1 MLPLAHR
8 LRPQT
13 LDHFFGQEHLLGK
26 EGILRKLL
34 AAEVLHSFLLHGPS
48 GTGKTTIA
56 SIIAH
61 NFDAYFIELN
71 ATDAKVSV
79 LKKKIVEAKEKYQAY
94 NKKTII
100 FIDEIHRFNKA
111 QQDALLPAVEAGDI
125 VLIGAT
131 TENPSYEV
139 NQALLSRVTVY
150 KLDPLSHES
159 LRQILDRALTVA
171 FEDKYTLSD
180 DVKDHLIHIAA
191 GDARTLLNSLEL
203 LISSKQVSSDLNTIR
218 TFLEKQYMRY
228 DKKSSEHYNTIS
240 AFIKSIRGS
249 DVDASLIWLWK
260 MIESGEDAKFIFR
273 RMMILA
279 SEDIGMADAQALT
292 FVTAAM
298 QAFETVGYPEGK
310 YFLAHACI
318 YLAKAPKSNNVAQ
331 AMGSVSAYIKDNPI
345 LQVPLHLT
353 KEGGKN
359 YLYPHNYP
367 GNWVKQDYFPVDAA
381 RKKLYPDSQKQ
392 DE

>member
-8 LRPQT
+8 IRPQT

-34 AAEVLHSFLLHGPS
+34 GAEVLHSFLLHGPS

-79 LKKKIVEAKEKYQAY
+79 LKKKIVEAKEKYEAY

-150 KLDPLSHES
+150 KLDPLSQDS
-159 LRQILDRALTVA
+159 LRQILDRALKVA
-171 FEDKYTLSD
+171 FEDKYALSEE
-180 DVKDHLIHIAA
+180 VKDHLIQIAA

-203 LISSKQVSSDLNTIR
+203 LISSKQISSDLNTIR

-240 AFIKSIRGS
+240 AFIKSVRGS

-260 MIESGEDAKFIFR
+260 MIESGEDPKFIFR

-279 SEDIGMADAQALT
+279 SEDIGMADSYALI
-292 FVTAAM
+292 FVTTAM
-298 QAFETVGYPEGK
+298 QAFEAVGYPEGK

-318 YLAKAPKSNNVAQ
+318 YIAKAPKSNNIAQ
-331 AMGSVSAYIKDNPI
+331 AIGNVSTYIKENPI

-381 RKKLYPDSQKQ
+381 RKKLYPEQSLR
-392 DE
+392 

>member
-8 LRPQT
+8 IRPQT

-34 AAEVLHSFLLHGPS
+34 GAEVLHSFLLHGPS

-79 LKKKIVEAKEKYQAY
+79 LKKKIVEAKEKYEAY

-150 KLDPLSHES
+150 KLDPLSQDS
-159 LRQILDRALTVA
+159 LRQILDRALKVA
-171 FEDKYTLSD
+171 FEDKYALSEE
-180 DVKDHLIHIAA
+180 VKDHLIQIAA

-203 LISSKQVSSDLNTIR
+203 LISSKQISSDLNTIR

-260 MIESGEDAKFIFR
+260 MIESGEDPKFIFR

-279 SEDIGMADAQALT
+279 SEDIGMADSYALI
-292 FVTAAM
+292 FVTTAM
-298 QAFETVGYPEGK
+298 QAFEAVGYPEGK

-318 YLAKAPKSNNVAQ
+318 YIAKAPKSNNIAQ
-331 AMGSVSAYIKDNPI
+331 AIGNVSTYIKENPI

-381 RKKLYPDSQKQ
+381 RKKLYPEQSLR
-392 DE
+392 

>member
-8 LRPQT
+8 IRPQT

-34 AAEVLHSFLLHGPS
+34 GAEVLHSFLLHGPS

-79 LKKKIVEAKEKYQAY
+79 LKKKIVEAKEKYEAY

-150 KLDPLSHES
+150 KLDPLSQDS
-159 LRQILDRALTVA
+159 LRQILDRALKVG
-171 FEDKYTLSD
+171 FEDKYALSEE
-180 DVKDHLIHIAA
+180 VKDHLIQIAA

-203 LISSKQVSSDLNTIR
+203 LISSKQISSDLNTIR

-240 AFIKSIRGS
+240 AFIKSVRGS

-260 MIESGEDAKFIFR
+260 MVESGEDPKFIFR

-279 SEDIGMADAQALT
+279 SEDIGMADSYALI
-292 FVTAAM
+292 FVTTAM
-298 QAFETVGYPEGK
+298 QAFEAVGYPEGK

-318 YLAKAPKSNNVAQ
+318 YIAKAPKSNNIAQ
-331 AMGSVSAYIKDNPI
+331 AIGNVSTYIKENPI

-381 RKKLYPDSQKQ
+381 RKKLYPEQSLR
-392 DE
+392 

>member
-8 LRPQT
+8 IRPQT

-34 AAEVLHSFLLHGPS
+34 GAEVLHSFLLHGPS

-79 LKKKIVEAKEKYQAY
+79 LKKKIVEAKEKYEAY

-150 KLDPLSHES
+150 KLDPLSQDS
-159 LRQILDRALTVA
+159 LRQILDRALKVA
-171 FEDKYTLSD
+171 FEDKYALSEE
-180 DVKDHLIHIAA
+180 VKDHLIQIAA

-203 LISSKQVSSDLNTIR
+203 LISSKQISSDLNTIR

-240 AFIKSIRGS
+240 AFIKSVRGS

-260 MIESGEDAKFIFR
+260 MVESGEDPKFIFR

-279 SEDIGMADAQALT
+279 SEDIGMADSYALI
-292 FVTAAM
+292 FVTTAM
-298 QAFETVGYPEGK
+298 QAFEAVGYPEGK

-318 YLAKAPKSNNVAQ
+318 YIAKAPKSNNIAQ
-331 AMGSVSAYIKDNPI
+331 AIGNVSTYIKENPI

-381 RKKLYPDSQKQ
+381 RKKLYPEQSLR
-392 DE
+392 

>member
-1 MLPLAHR
+1 MLPLAYR

-13 LDHFFGQEHLLGK
+13 LEQFFGQEHLLGP

-34 AAEVLHSFLLHGPS
+34 GAEVLHSFLLHGPS

-71 ATDAKVSV
+71 ATDAKVSL
-79 LKKKIVEAKEKYQAY
+79 LKKNIAEAKEKYQAY

-100 FIDEIHRFNKA
+100 FVDEIHRFNKA

-150 KLDPLSHES
+150 KLDPLSQDS
-159 LRQILDRALTVA
+159 LRKILDRALTVA
-171 FEDKYTLSD
+171 YENKYVLSD
-180 DVKDHLIHIAA
+180 EVKNHLIQIAA

-203 LISSKQVSSDLNTIR
+203 LISSKQINTDLNNIR
-218 TFLEKQYMRY
+218 TFLEKQYMKY

-279 SEDIGMADAQALT
+279 SEDIGMADNHALP

-298 QAFETVGYPEGK
+298 QAFEAVGYPEGK

-318 YLAKAPKSNNVAQ
+318 YLAKAPKSNYVAQ
-331 AMGSVSAYIKDNPI
+331 AMSNVSMCIKENPV

-353 KEGGKN
+353 KEGGKQ
-359 YLYPHNYP
+359 YLYPHKYP
-367 GNWVKQDYFPVDAA
+367 GNWVKQDYFPVDVAH
-381 RKKLYPDSQKQ
+381 KKFYPDQ
-392 DE
+392 DRAV

>member
-8 LRPQT
+8 IRPQT
-13 LDHFFGQEHLLGK
+13 LDHFFGQEHLLGP

-34 AAEVLHSFLLHGPS
+34 GAEVLHSFLLHGPS

-79 LKKKIVEAKEKYQAY
+79 LKKKIVEAKEKFQAY

-150 KLDPLSHES
+150 KLDPLSGDS
-159 LRQILDRALTVA
+159 LGHILDRALKVA
-171 FEDKYTLSD
+171 FEDKYILSD
-180 DVKDHLIHIAA
+180 EVKAHLVQIAA

-203 LISSKQVSSDLNTIR
+203 LISSKQVNSDLNTIR

-260 MIESGEDAKFIFR
+260 MVESGEDPKFIFR

-279 SEDIGMADAQALT
+279 SEDIGMADAQALP
-292 FVTAAM
+292 FVTTAM

-310 YFLAHACI
+310 YFLVHACI

-331 AMGSVSAYIKDNPI
+331 AMGNVSTYIKENPI

-359 YLYPHNYP
+359 YLYPHNFP
-367 GNWVKQDYFPVDAA
+367 GNWVKQDYFPVDTAK
-381 RKKLYPDSQKQ
+381 KKLYPD
-392 DE
+392 